1 MTVSGLDGDIQIG
14 CGIMVMVMAMCG
26 VTDII
31 TFGQDHTHIMGVF
44 MIHLILF
51 GDITILFT
59 TFMDTVMDTHT
70 VIILGGDHTTHG
82 ITTALMAEI

>member
-1 MTVSGLDGDIQIG
+1 MIVFGPDGDIQIG

-31 TFGQDHTHIMGVF
+31 TFGQDHIHSMGVF

-59 TFMDTVMDTHT
+59 MDMVMVMDTRTVTIRGGGHT
-70 VIILGGDHTTHG
+70 ILG
-82 ITTALMAEI
+82 ITTVLMVET